1 MFRFFLTIPILLAA
15 CLKDET
21 ISGYVDQ
28 TATFQLVE
36 INGTPFTATTTL
48 SFPKQGQ
55 INGQAPCNTYTA
67 SQTAPYPWFE
77 IGPIAATRATC
88 TEIAQE
94 AEFFAALARM
104 TLIEALA
111 DVVIL
116 RNDDDEEMLFR
127 AP

>member
-28 TATFQLVE
+28 TASFQLVE
-36 INGTPFTATTTL
+36 INGTPFTATATL

-55 INGQAPCNTYTA
+55 ISGKAPCNT
-67 SQTAPYPWFE
+67 SPWFE

-88 TEIAQE
+88 PEITQE
-94 AEFFAALARM
+94 TEFFAALARM
-104 TLIEALA
+104 TLIETLA

-116 RNDDDEEMLFR
+116 RNDENEEMLFR